1 MRQRP
6 GHCLPRRTSTALPRR
21 IARHHLAPTPK
32 IAGPLGLWRYCL
44 NLFPDIAG
52 KVQHWNTNDG
62 DGLDAEDAMALSRLL
77 EETLEDGTAR
87 DYQRG
92 FAEYLANIPDTNCY
106 RCNGDGQVR
115 GFVELTHPAQADDPE
130 SGQETWQRLGE
141 NPLGYRANFVMVPP
155 VAKTSNPVG
164 EKGCYPQS
172 LHAASRFLD
181 LSQLC

>member
-1 MRQRP
+1 MGFDVIGTNPVSRSGEYFRNSI
-6 GHCLPRRTSTALPRR
+6 GWW
-21 IARHHLAPTPK
+21 
-32 IAGPLGLWRYCL
+32 LGLWRYCL

-77 EETLEDGTAR
+77 EETLEDGTVR

-115 GFVELTHPAQADDPE
+115 GFVEWTHPAQADEIPMAQLFSTTLPPMVQCRVCDGTGIE
-130 SGQETWQRLGE
+130 CRRKETVPFSEE
-141 NPLGYRANFVMVPP
+141 NV
-155 VAKTSNPVG
+155 
-164 EKGCYPQS
+164 E
-172 LHAASRFLD
+172 RFAEFLRD
-181 LSQLC
+181 CGGFRIC

>member
-1 MRQRP
+1 M
-6 GHCLPRRTSTALPRR
+6 
-21 IARHHLAPTPK
+21 
-32 IAGPLGLWRYCL
+32 GLWRYCL

-130 SGQETWQRLGE
+130 CRFCPKDFFLNPTGWSGWSGDRRAGREPRRRVFGHARSGRVGRGWSWRGSPLVLVGAESANGGDVMAQ
-141 NPLGYRANFVMVPP
+141 LGYKF
-155 VAKTSNPVG
+155 G
-164 EKGCYPQS
+164 G
-172 LHAASRFLD
+172 
-181 LSQLC
+181 